1 MISICRDAINRIS
14 MEKQRWMH
22 IYNFIPLQKIIE
34 MKRILPI
41 FILSV
46 VFCLSLSAQNGVRYD
61 IEPSIVRIQED
72 YVNNWRKVG
81 EINGYRIQIA
91 AYSGVNSKSQ
101 AEAARNSFNNLF
113 PYTKSYLIY
122 NEPYFK
128 VRVGNYYTRLQAYK
142 DLETIRETYPS
153 AYIVQDKINY
163 R

>member
-1 MISICRDAINRIS
+1 M
-14 MEKQRWMH
+14 MKQFFV
-22 IYNFIPLQKIIE
+22 FII
-34 MKRILPI
+34 
-41 FILSV
+41 
-46 VFCLSLSAQNGVRYD
+46 LSLSITFAFAQGSVRYD

-81 EINGYRIQIA
+81 EIYGYRIQIA
-91 AYSGVNSKSQ
+91 AYSGVNSRSQ
-101 AEAARNSFNNLF
+101 AESARNTFNNLF

-128 VRVGNYYTRLQAYK
+128 VRVGNYYTRLQAFK

-153 AYIVQDKINY
+153 AYIVPDKINY